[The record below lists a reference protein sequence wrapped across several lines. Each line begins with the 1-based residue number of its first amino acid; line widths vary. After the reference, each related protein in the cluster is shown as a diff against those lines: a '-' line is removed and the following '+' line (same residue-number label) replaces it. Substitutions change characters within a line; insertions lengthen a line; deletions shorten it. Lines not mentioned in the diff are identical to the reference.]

1 MVEIPDNLMKF
12 VHVSIFLIIIDL
24 DFFLFF
30 RIQPLPA
37 SKIQQVRFIIKH
49 NNDNYW
55 CILIDT
61 KRYGFID

>member
-24 DFFLFF
+24 DFFF